1 MVSAGRSFGYHGDDG
16 FRFTND
22 NHLLYACQGRKY
34 YAGYGDGDVVG
45 CGYNLDKNEIFYT
58 QNGHYLGTPPS
69 SIPWIPKFL
78 HTSNKLIFTTYVDN
92 YDDGGAQARRSR

>member
-1 MVSAGRSFGYHGDDG
+1 MVIAGRSFGYHGDDG

-58 QNGHYLGTPPS
+58 QNGHYLGTTLKHS
-69 SIPWIPKFL
+69 LDSAE
-78 HTSNKLIFTTYVDN
+78 Y
-92 YDDGGAQARRSR
+92 